1 LEEEQQKYYAID
13 CMPSLMYA
21 NGIMVKWILRAN
33 IGHYIQFRCLD
44 GIYVYFDQTIHR
56 VPSSRSDIFN
66 STSLSLLEKRLLTR
80 FITSIQSN
88 EEVTMAGEGS
98 FVQYLEQ
105 QKFTEKLRMFVLCGV
120 LFDKD
125 ALDSTIS
132 IKEASNL
139 IREYLTSLDVYGPSS
154 FLYPIYGVSEW
165 PQAFSR

>member
-1 LEEEQQKYYAID
+1 
-13 CMPSLMYA
+13 MPSLMYA

-98 FVQYLEQ
+98 FVQYLLSPS
-105 QKFTEKLRMFVLCGV
+105 KKLVIL
-120 LFDKD
+120 
-125 ALDSTIS
+125 
-132 IKEASNL
+132 
-139 IREYLTSLDVYGPSS
+139 
-154 FLYPIYGVSEW
+154 SENT
-165 PQAFSR
+165 